1 MHVRTYGLCKLQRVT
16 YALSIGALLVT
27 AALSSRTA
35 VAQVLYGAVTGNV
48 TDSAGAVI
56 SGAKVSALE
65 SATGIAQDTV
75 ADGAGVYRFAELL
88 PGTWRI
94 TVSALGFA
102 GTETDNVV
110 VAANNVVRVDMK
122 LNVAAAN
129 VTVSVTTA
137 PPQLQTETADTAY
150 NIGEQQLAQLPTVST
165 TGRSFQAL
173 YRLVPGSTPPQEQN
187 SQASNPQRS
196 MASNQNGVSNSASAT
211 RIDGAIDQ
219 YPYLPV
225 NVVYVPPTDAID
237 TVNLVTSAFNAE
249 QGIAGGAAIN
259 VILKSGTNQFHGSVF
274 EYNSITQFNA
284 RGFFQT
290 AAALPRLP
298 KYVFNQYGGSVGGP
312 IIKNKLF
319 FFADWESTHLI
330 KAVSGITSVPT
341 AALRAGNFSGTG
353 TTIYDPTTGN
363 STGQG
368 KTPFANQTAI
378 PVSTVAATMLKNLP
392 LPNYGAAGAQLNNYF
407 GAADQTLTRNNIDA
421 KIDYNI
427 NQSNILYGHYS
438 VSPSTVIDP
447 QMFGENPGGGTWDG
461 GQPGTGPG
469 LVQMAVINGTHT
481 FTPHLLLDGDFGFTR
496 LRVGAQAPDLALG
509 DYGTNVLGI
518 PGTNYNGQYLY
529 GGIPAFTFVSYA
541 GLGNT
546 TASNPFLFRDNQYAG
561 NLNLSYIRAHHAARF
576 GGEYIHAAINHF
588 QPQQGSPRGTFN
600 FAGSVASASGT
611 SGNNFTSLAEFLLG
625 DPQSISKGVQAT
637 NPIALRWSSY
647 ALYAQDTWQ
656 LGTKLSINYG
666 ARYEYFTIPI
676 HDHGTGPYEYLPQVP
691 TTVTDSFGTHT
702 VGTVFIGGMGST
714 PKSAFISNGRG
725 MLVPRL
731 GIAYRFNE
739 KTVIRTGYGISVD
752 PQNLLNARNT
762 YPAQIALSQ
771 SGANSSVQTT
781 NYTTGIP
788 QITIP
793 NISSGQVPLPQNI
806 STYVF
811 PTDFRR
817 GYIQSWNLAV
827 ERALP
832 ASFVTDV
839 AYVGTHAVRQIVNL
853 NINAGPI
860 GGGNAGRLLNTTYG
874 ANTSN
879 ADQNLM
885 APFRGS
891 EYNGL
896 QAQLTRRS
904 SPEHISTGLVYTFS
918 KSQDNVDNGQGTALQ
933 FGYPTFWR
941 YNYALAG
948 YDRKH
953 NVEWWSIAPSPFG
966 KNGSYL
972 RSGFAGALL
981 GGWQLQSIMSY
992 YSGNPFTV
1000 GASSSA
1006 INAPGNTQ
1014 VADKV
1019 NPHTTIFGAHHFVNG
1034 SIVYFDPTNY
1044 AIPPATRLG
1053 TSGRNSLRGPGV
1065 FELDAGLKRSFIFHD
1080 RYGLQLQ
1087 AEAFNLTN
1095 TPNFGSPSGLSVNTP
1110 ATLGV
1115 ITGTAGSSADNRQVR
1130 LSGRITF

>member
-1 MHVRTYGLCKLQRVT
+1 MQVRTYVLFKLQRVQ
-16 YALSIGALLVT
+16 YALSIVALLVA
-27 AALSSRTA
+27 AALSCRTA
-35 VAQVLYGAVTGNV
+35 AAQVLYGSVTGNV

-56 SGAKVSALE
+56 PGAKASALE
-65 SATGIAQDTV
+65 SAKGITQDTV

-94 TVSALGFA
+94 TVSAPGFS

-122 LNVAAAN
+122 LKVAAASAN
-129 VTVSVTTA
+129 VTVTTA
-137 PPQLQTETADTAY
+137 PAPMQTESAETAY
-150 NIGEQQLAQLPTVST
+150 NIGQQQLAQLPTVST
-165 TGRSFQAL
+165 TGRDFQAL
-173 YRLVPGSTPPQEQN
+173 YRLVPGATPPQEQN

-196 MASNQNGVSNSASAT
+196 MASNQNGVSNSSSAT

-225 NVVYVPPTDAID
+225 NVVYVPPTDAIE
-237 TVNLVTSAFNAE
+237 TVNIVTSAFDAE

-259 VILKSGTNQFHGSVF
+259 VILKSGTNHLHGSVF

-290 AAALPRLP
+290 TTALPRLP

-312 IIKNKLF
+312 IVKNKLF

-341 AALRAGNFSGTG
+341 AALRAGDFSATG
-353 TTIYDPTTGN
+353 TTIYDPATGN
-363 STGQG
+363 ATGQG
-368 KTPFANQTAI
+368 KTPFVNQTKI
-378 PVSTVAATMLKNLP
+378 PVSSVAATMLKNLP

-407 GAADQTLTRNNIDA
+407 GAADQSLTRDNIDA

-427 NQSNILYGHYS
+427 NQSNTLYGHYS
-438 VSPSTVIDP
+438 IAPATVIDP
-447 QMFGENPGGGTWDG
+447 QIFGENPGGGTWDG
-461 GQPGTGPG
+461 GQPGKGPD
-469 LVQMAVINGTHT
+469 LVQMVVIDGTHT
-481 FTPHLLLDGDFGFTR
+481 FTPHLLLDGDVGFTR

-509 DYGTNVLGI
+509 DYGSSVLGI

-561 NLNLSYIRAHHAARF
+561 NLNLSYTRAHHATRF
-576 GGEYIHAAINHF
+576 GAEYIHAAVNHF

-600 FAGSVASASGT
+600 FNGSVASASGT
-611 SGNNFTSLAEFLLG
+611 SGNNFTSFAEFLLG
-625 DPQSISKGVQAT
+625 APQSISKGVQST

-656 LGTKLSINYG
+656 LGTKLTINYG
-666 ARYEYFTIPI
+666 MRYEYFTIPI

-725 MLVPRL
+725 MIVPRL
-731 GIAYRFNE
+731 GIDYRFND
-739 KTVIRTGYGISVD
+739 KTVIRGGYGISVD

-793 NISSGQVPLPQNI
+793 NTSSGQVPLPSNI

-811 PTDFRR
+811 PTNFRR
-817 GYIQSWNLAV
+817 GYIESWNLAIA
-827 ERALP
+827 RTLP
-832 ASFVTDV
+832 ASFVADL
-839 AYVGTHAVRQIVNL
+839 AYVGTHAVRQIINL
-853 NINAGPI
+853 NINAAPI

-879 ADQNLM
+879 ADQNLQ

-891 EYNGL
+891 AYNGL
-896 QAQLTRRS
+896 QVQLTRRS
-904 SPEHISTGLVYTFS
+904 SSEHISTGLVYTFS
-918 KSQDNVDNGQGTALQ
+918 KSQDYVDNGQGTALQ
-933 FGYPTFWR
+933 FGYPAFWR
-941 YNYALAG
+941 FNYALAG

-953 NVEWWSIAPSPFG
+953 NIEWWSIAPSPFG
-966 KNGSYL
+966 KKGSYL

-981 GGWQLQSIMSY
+981 GGWQLQTILSY
-992 YSGNPFTV
+992 YSGTPFTV

-1019 NPHTTIFGAHHFVNG
+1019 NPHTAILGAHNRVNG

-1044 AIPPATRLG
+1044 AIPPGTRLG

-1065 FELDAGLKRSFIFHD
+1065 FELDSGFKRSFIFHD
-1080 RYGLQLQ
+1080 NYDLQLQ

-1095 TPNFGSPSGLSVNTP
+1095 TPNFGNPSGLSVNTP
-1110 ATLGV
+1110 GTLGV
-1115 ITGTAGSSADNRQVR
+1115 ITGTAGSSADNRQIR